1 MHIPFLRFMI
11 EVRNRRKGLEQIL
24 GNIILNL
31 QSSRSKST
39 IDNYRTALRSFLG
52 YAGSSVTLRS
62 VNANLMEGYQRWLKQ
77 NDVNLNTISCYMRS
91 LRRLFR
97 IAGLKEC
104 DACFTNVFTGN
115 AQTEKRS
122 LATEQIGCLKELQ
135 LAQGTSL
142 RMARDLFLFSFYAQG
157 MPFVD
162 LAFLRKS
169 NIRNGYIIYS
179 RHKNG
184 QTIRIKIERQMQD
197 IINMYARKE
206 SPYLFPILKATEP
219 NAAMREYETK
229 LRRYNNMLRKLASMA
244 ELPSLSSYQVRHS
257 WATLAFS
264 SNVELPVISKGLGH
278 TNPQTTLI
286 YIRGID
292 DNRVADANRLIINAV
307 DRRFF
312 REKVERLECIV

>member
-1 MHIPFLRFMI
+1 MKIPFHNLI
-11 EVRNRRKGLEQIL
+11 LTKSLKSQKLENTL
-24 GNIILNL
+24 NGIILKL
-31 QSSRSKST
+31 EKSRSKST
-39 IDNYRTALRSFLG
+39 IDNYRTALRSFLC
-52 YAGSSVTLRS
+52 YAGSSITLRS
-62 VNANLMEGYQRWLKQ
+62 VNANLLEGYQRWLQQ
-77 NDVNLNTISCYMRS
+77 NNVSLNTISCYMRS

-104 DACFTNVFTGN
+104 DDCFTNVFTGN

-122 LATEQIGCLKELQ
+122 LTTEQIGRLKDLR
-135 LAQGTSL
+135 LTNGTSL
-142 RMARDLFLFSFYAQG
+142 CLTRDLFLFSFYAQG

-206 SPYLFPILKATEP
+206 SPYLFPLLKAAEP

-229 LRRYNNMLRKLASMA
+229 LRRYNKKLSMLANMAG
-244 ELPSLSSYQVRHS
+244 LPSLSSYQVRHS
-257 WATLAFS
+257 WASLAFS

-286 YIRGID
+286 YIREID
-292 DNRVADANRLIINAV
+292 DNRVADANRIIINAIA
-307 DRRFF
+307 DTG
-312 REKVERLECIV
+312 KVRKTG